1 VTADTPPTRSLVAA
15 VEGRGVMKRVLV
27 VAVGLLLIGAVLIT
41 GGCGTTGAAKGA
53 SAGGALVHV
62 TDGAPA
68 FGGTTIGGAPV
79 SLESYR
85 GKPLVLIFWASW

>member
-1 VTADTPPTRSLVAA
+1 M
-15 VEGRGVMKRVLV
+15 MKRLLFGSV
-27 VAVGLLLIGAVLIT
+27 VLLLFGAVVLA
-41 GGCGTTGAAKGA
+41 GGCGTTGAGKGA

-62 TDGAPA
+62 ANGAPV
-68 FGGTTIGGAPV
+68 FSGKTLGGAPV